1 MVWFSDRLLSGP
13 VICSFTH
20 AFICPEK
27 RTTYSDKYYNAGNIF
42 SPIQY
47 MNIFKYS
54 FQKDILPSVV
64 KLTFST
70 MM

>member
-1 MVWFSDRLLSGP
+1 MPSSAPKNELP
-13 VICSFTH
+13 
-20 AFICPEK
+20 
-27 RTTYSDKYYNAGNIF
+27 SDKYYNAGNIF